1 MAVQEHLVE
10 LSEKHRKL
18 DLAIEQELQYPS
30 SDTFRINEL
39 KKQKLRLKDEIRH
52 LKKHLH

>member
-1 MAVQEHLVE
+1 MAVQEHLAE

-30 SDTFRINEL
+30 SDIFRISEL

-52 LKKHLH
+52 LKRRLH

>member
-18 DLAIEQELQYPS
+18 DLAIEQELQYPN

>member
-1 MAVQEHLVE
+1 MAAQEHLAE

-30 SDTFRINEL
+30 NDTFRISEL
-39 KKQKLRLKDEIRH
+39 KKQKLRLKDEIQG
-52 LKKHLH
+52 LKERLH